1 MNDTMASMNTGGYM
15 AQTDF
20 NATRGMR
27 GTEVFDETTMNPT
40 AKRAKDKEEFQ
51 RRKLEEEEMKRQLEE
66 ER

>member
-1 MNDTMASMNTGGYM
+1 M